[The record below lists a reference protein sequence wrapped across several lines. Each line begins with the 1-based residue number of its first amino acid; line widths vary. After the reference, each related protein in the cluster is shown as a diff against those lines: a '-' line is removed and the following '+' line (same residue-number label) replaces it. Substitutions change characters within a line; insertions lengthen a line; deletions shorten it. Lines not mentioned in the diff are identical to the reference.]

1 MQSSFLTRIV
11 QFAYPALQRL
21 RMQLFSLTF
30 ITLAACV
37 STPPPDLNP
46 FLPEGYYSFDC
57 PIIYEKGM
65 VRLRHDQAKVR
76 VELLEKFDGS
86 FSFSVRSDQTLT
98 ITDADMGF
106 PGLNRS
112 FRGEGTLTKRGHAA
126 GRAVSWLK
134 TGGPVSKNNSRN
146 ERLVP
151 GKQVWIFE
159 RQSYTL
165 NFLRNEA
172 AVNPVARLNPRQ
184 KFSVLVYPTS

>member
-1 MQSSFLTRIV
+1 
-11 QFAYPALQRL
+11 
-21 RMQLFSLTF
+21 MQLFSLTF

-134 TGGPVSKNNSRN
+134 TGGPLSRN
-146 ERLVP
+146 HREGPWTLRP
-151 GKQVWIFE
+151 ATPREIQSFE
-159 RQSYTL
+159 RQQKQL
-165 NFLRNEA
+165 EERKARAREA
-172 AVNPVARLNPRQ
+172 GLDI
-184 KFSVLVYPTS
+184 